1 MNPKFKDVGVAFKR
15 TNLGYY
21 WIIELAGGENQMQG
35 CEGVDGNV
43 NEIKFISLQKAKSV
57 KLFLMDN

>member
-21 WIIELAGGENQMQG
+21 WIIELAGGEN
-35 CEGVDGNV
+35 
-43 NEIKFISLQKAKSV
+43 
-57 KLFLMDN
+57 